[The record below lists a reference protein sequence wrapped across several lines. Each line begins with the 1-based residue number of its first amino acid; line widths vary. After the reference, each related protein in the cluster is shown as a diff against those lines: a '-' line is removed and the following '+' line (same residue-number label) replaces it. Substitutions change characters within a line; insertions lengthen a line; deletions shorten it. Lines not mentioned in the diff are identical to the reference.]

1 MKDPK
6 ISIITPSFNRKHLIE
21 KLVESI
27 RGQSYQNWELLIVD
41 DDSSDG
47 TVDYLT
53 KLCKQEPRIII
64 AKRKSQ
70 IKGANP
76 CRNEGLGKA
85 TGDYLMFLDSDDL
98 LFPNCLEQ
106 RSKQAEKF
114 DNYDFLVFN
123 GVFGD
128 TEGTPSDILWNVETN
143 ESHLGRFIKSDSV
156 WSISGGLFKTSF
168 LHERKILFDESLARH
183 QDVDFHIQ
191 VLLNTSNYRSLLY
204 MQPDYIVRR
213 HGVASISQKT
223 NADFSLS
230 GAKIANKLSLIRDKY
245 PEDFRYLIDAKLLFE
260 INHLLLRKHFSKAFY
275 YLKINK
281 IMPTISFS
289 LFLFWIYSLMHL
301 KLRGRFPSNDLNI
314 NTWIKII
321 WHSKRKSN
329 IGIHYCGDSLYQAN
343 GYFN

>member
-47 TVDYLT
+47 TVNHLT
-53 KLCKQEPRIII
+53 KLYKQDPRIII

-76 CRNEGLGKA
+76 CRNEGLRMA
-85 TGDYLMFLDSDDL
+85 TGAYLMFLDSDDL
-98 LFPNCLEQ
+98 LFPYCLEQ

-114 DNYDFLVFN
+114 GNYDFLVFN

-128 TEGTPSDILWNVETN
+128 AEGTPSAILWNVETN
-143 ESHLGRFIKSDSV
+143 ESHLSRFIKSDSV

-168 LHERKILFDESLARH
+168 LHEREILFDESLARH

-191 VLLNTSNYRSLLY
+191 VLLNTSNYKTLLS

-213 HGVASISQKT
+213 HGVSSISQNT

-230 GAKIANKLSLIRDKY
+230 GAKIAGKLYTQRETRLYAFK
-245 PEDFRYLIDAKLLFE
+245 ELVEGKFFFE
-260 INHLLLRKHFSKAFY
+260 TNHLLLRKHIKTAFR
-275 YLKINK
+275 L
-281 IMPTISFS
+281 SS
-289 LFLFWIYSLMHL
+289 
-301 KLRGRFPSNDLNI
+301 
-314 NTWIKII
+314 
-321 WHSKRKSN
+321 
-329 IGIHYCGDSLYQAN
+329 
-343 GYFN
+343 

>member
-47 TVDYLT
+47 TVEYLT
-53 KLCKQEPRIII
+53 KLYTQDARIII
-64 AKRKSQ
+64 AGRASQ

-114 DNYDFLVFN
+114 GNYDFLVLN

-128 TEGTPSDILWNVETN
+128 AKGSPSDILWNIETK
-143 ESHLGRFIKSDSV
+143 ESHLSRFIKSDSV

-168 LHERKILFDESLARH
+168 LHERKILFDELLARH

-191 VLLNTSNYRSLLY
+191 VLLNTSNYKTLLSL
-204 MQPDYIVRR
+204 QPDYIVRR
-213 HGVASISQKT
+213 HGVSSISQKV

-230 GAKIANKLSLIRDKY
+230 GSKIANKIYSLRETLLFEYKA
-245 PEDFRYLIDAKLLFE
+245 LIDGKFFYE
-260 INHLLLRKHFSKAFY
+260 INHLLLRKHIKTAFQ
-275 YLKINK
+275 LIQK
-281 IMPTISFS
+281 
-289 LFLFWIYSLMHL
+289 HE
-301 KLRGRFPSNDLNI
+301 
-314 NTWIKII
+314 
-321 WHSKRKSN
+321 
-329 IGIHYCGDSLYQAN
+329 
-343 GYFN
+343 

>member
-47 TVDYLT
+47 TVNHLT
-53 KLCKQEPRIII
+53 KLYKQDPRIII

-76 CRNEGLGKA
+76 CRNEGLRMA
-85 TGDYLMFLDSDDL
+85 TGAYLMFLDSDDL
-98 LFPNCLEQ
+98 LFPYCLEQ

-114 DNYDFLVFN
+114 GNYDFLVFN

-128 TEGTPSDILWNVETN
+128 AKGSPSDILWNIETK
-143 ESHLGRFIKSDSV
+143 ESHLSRFIKSDSV

-168 LHERKILFDESLARH
+168 LHEREILFDESLARH

-230 GAKIANKLSLIRDKY
+230 GAKIAGKLY
-245 PEDFRYLIDAKLLFE
+245 PQRETRLYEFKELVEGKFFYE
-260 INHLLLRKHFSKAFY
+260 INHLLLRKHIKTAFQLIQKHELNFS
-275 YLKINK
+275 N
-281 IMPTISFS
+281 SF
-289 LFLFWIYSLMHL
+289 FLFTFWVYSALSL
-301 KLRGRFPSNDLNI
+301 KLFKRFPKNSFNLSVWRAII
-314 NTWIKII
+314 NFE
-321 WHSKRKSN
+321 KRETN
-329 IGIHYCGDSLYQAN
+329 IGKHRLS
-343 GYFN
+343 